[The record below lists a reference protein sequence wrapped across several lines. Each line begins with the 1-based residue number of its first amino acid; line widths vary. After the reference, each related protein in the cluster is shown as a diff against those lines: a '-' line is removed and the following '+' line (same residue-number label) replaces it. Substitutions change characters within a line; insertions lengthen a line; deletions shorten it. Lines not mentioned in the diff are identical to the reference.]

1 VGLGKKELQMRT
13 LTLAAGLVAS
23 LAVVA
28 GTGPAG
34 AQPTYYHHHHHYHH
48 YYSREGCAAD
58 NRRSGRIG
66 AVSGAVG
73 GAIIGSAITHG
84 NGPSALLGAGAGALA
99 GNAIGRNS
107 RHC

>member
-1 VGLGKKELQMRT
+1 MRT
-13 LTLAAGLVAS
+13 LTLTAGLVAS
-23 LAVVA
+23 LAMTIVTV
-28 GTGPAG
+28 PAS
-34 AQPTYYHHHHHYHH
+34 AQPYDEGYYHHHHHHH
-48 YYSREGCAAD
+48 YRNYGCEGA
-58 NRRSGRIG
+58 NRRSGAIG

-107 RHC
+107 HRCK